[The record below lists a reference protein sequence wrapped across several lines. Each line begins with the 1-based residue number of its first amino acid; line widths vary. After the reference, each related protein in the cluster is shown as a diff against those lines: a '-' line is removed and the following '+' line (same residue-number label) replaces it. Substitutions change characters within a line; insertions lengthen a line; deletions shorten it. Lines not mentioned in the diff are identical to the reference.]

1 MIDRKQIIGNHWE
14 ECIELADLDEGR
26 LYAEIDPKGMGDL
39 IEGFPAQVEEA
50 WRIGAEARVPSD
62 YAEVDQ
68 IVVQGMG
75 GSAIGG
81 DLLGAVYADRLKVPY
96 AVVRDYGLPGY
107 AGPRTLFVASSY
119 SGNTEET
126 LSGYAEAKRR
136 GCKILA
142 ITSGGRLA
150 EWARADGFPCVA
162 IPAGFMPRAALAY
175 SFFPLLGVLGR
186 LGLFPGASP
195 EVEETLAVMRE
206 GVNRLGRSVPA
217 GRNPAKEL
225 ARWFHGRYPLV
236 YAAGAWPGIVA
247 MRWKTQ
253 INENAKNL
261 AFWNVLPEL
270 NHNETVGYEAP
281 AELIREMRV
290 LFLLT
295 GDESPRL
302 RKRIEVTR
310 GIVARAGA
318 ETRELKAAG
327 RSALSKMFSLIQYG
341 DFVSLYLAVLN
352 GVDPTPV
359 KVIDLLKAELAK
371 LDG

>member
-1 MIDRKQIIGNHWE
+1 M
-14 ECIELADLDEGR
+14 ASLDEIPV
-26 LYAEIDPKGMGDL
+26 YAEIDPKGMGDL
-39 IEGFPAQVEEA
+39 IEGFPGQIEEA

-75 GSAIGG
+75 GSAVGG
-81 DLLGAVYADRLKVPY
+81 DLLGALYSDRLKVPY

-142 ITSGGRLA
+142 VTSGGRLA
-150 EWARADGFPCVA
+150 ESARADGFPRLA

-175 SFFPLLGVLGR
+175 SFFPLLGVLVR
-186 LGLFPGASP
+186 LGLFPDASR
-195 EVEETLAVMRE
+195 EVEETIEAMRE
-206 GVNRLGRSVPA
+206 GVGRLGRAVPA
-217 GRNPAKEL
+217 ARNPAKEL
-225 ARWFHGRYPLV
+225 AQWFHGHYPLV

-281 AELIREMRV
+281 PQLIREMRV
-290 LFLLT
+290 LFLLS
-295 GDESPRL
+295 GEESPRL
-302 RKRIEVTR
+302 AKRLEVTR
-310 GIVARAGA
+310 EIVAQAGA
-318 ETRELKAAG
+318 GTRELKAAG
-327 RSALSKMFSLIQYG
+327 RSALGRMFSLIQYG

-359 KVIDLLKAELAK
+359 KVIDRLKAELAK
-371 LDG
+371 LDA